1 MIEKDSFLMGIVLGC
16 IVPVLGF
23 VAIEGLFDLLT
34 NTGLMTEVTPL
45 GTTKRMRTLALMAL
59 CCNLIPFH
67 IAKKNYWEDTMRGMI
82 LPTLIYAGFWVYKFG
97 GSLF

>member
-1 MIEKDSFLMGIVLGC
+1 MMEKDSFLTGIVLGC

-23 VAIEGLFDLLT
+23 IAVEAIFDLLT
-34 NTGLMTEVTPL
+34 NVGLMNEVTPL
-45 GTTKRMRTLALMAL
+45 GTTKRLRTLALIAL

-67 IAKKNYWEDTMRGMI
+67 IAKRNYWIDTMRGMI